1 MSPSVSSHAAN
12 HDCMLAQIDPVGP
25 LERPKPA
32 SSVLD
37 RIPKVVIDERV
48 FPLPAERRVHA
59 SLHPAEQFAQDVL
72 SSGEPVTAACV
83 ERLFN
88 LLPARLDERFG
99 SGSGRSFVAGVFR
112 HGGVVGLTNT
122 CRSFPQS
129 VSLAITWAMQ
139 QAGSKISDF
148 TFCSISLN
156 LNVKTEVHRDVNND
170 DADNLVLAVTNF
182 SGGHIWA
189 QSESGSHMLPV
200 NGSLVPGEL
209 YDVAAAPV
217 RFYARKRLH
226 CTMPWT
232 GDRLV
237 LILFS
242 GGDATQLPSLDFEH
256 LKSLGFRPSVSAS
269 TACPPLA
276 YVPPP
281 AGALEPLLS
290 KVSAKVKG
298 VPLDNLMFLDV
309 FCGTGGLCASIRQL
323 GMKLSVGLDRHA
335 QRGCKCPVVSLD
347 LTKPGSRAILHDLLK
362 QPNVVAC
369 HLSPPVTTSCASLQG
384 PRSGGFR
391 NAAHPEGL
399 PGLQGTDLEL
409 VQGANTLFAMCAEVW
424 HFCWSHGVF
433 CSIAH
438 PSRSIMWLSA
448 SLRSCQ
454 STPFLSTSLHQ
465 CMFGSYRRKA
475 TRLLHT
481 VPYLQKLGVTCDGGH
496 DHEPWRSPAQNRLG
510 LPPLLCKTFAQ
521 AFVDQLLACGALA
534 PASSLANASLSLSMG
549 ARVATATQPSGRRIP
564 PLVPEFARTVKLAG
578 PADQLPCTSKT
589 KLVSPWAVP
598 NASEPAL
605 WFHGVW
611 SELELLFGIPWT
623 PSEFVEQ
630 ACKAKHPRSLDQ
642 GVPACIDRLCE
653 HSSVSVARE
662 RTAELRKW
670 MLRKKDLDESFDG
683 PAHCKQIL
691 AGKPMKLFGEMV
703 EAAGH
708 ADVNLVRDIHNG
720 FDLLGE
726 IPSSSVLPKK
736 TTVASL
742 SIEDVRIAT
751 PANQRAIWEA
761 TRTCRDPEITSEV
774 YRLTLEERDKGWLTG
789 PFTLADVP
797 ETAIVTRRFG
807 VRQGVTTTATGVAA
821 KIRPIDDFTESL
833 ANLSCTCAETIDPHS
848 VNIIVAGILKRCR
861 SLRKSGRD
869 ARLLLRTIDL
879 RKAYKQLPLSERALG
894 DAYICVLNPNTGEPE
909 LYQSQVLPF
918 GAKPSVQGFC
928 RASGAIWAVGQALL
942 HIHWSAFF
950 DDYVVV
956 ASPEEKGHLDLVLRS
971 YFALIGWETSDE
983 KDAGFKSV
991 AKALGVEF
999 SLDEIHLGLLRVQ
1012 NTEARKRELVSTIES
1027 IVQQGGAH
1035 AKELE
1040 CLRGRLQFAESQ
1052 VFGRGAAQRMRAI
1065 SKAMKLSGFV
1075 ALDDSLAEA
1084 LLFLKDRVLHGEARM
1099 IRACDRPTYHLF
1111 TDASYEADVPAG
1123 LGGILYSD
1131 GGLLLRWYSESV
1143 DTDVLEAINKEGKK
1157 GLIYELEACAAVQ
1170 GVVQLCNS
1178 LNDCNLI
1185 CYCDNEAAL
1194 AALIR
1199 CASESPVVASQLNKL
1214 SMLEDEKGISVW
1226 RRAVVLAASDLEWGV
1241 ASSAFHLQDVFTCGN
1256 VPEIPMQ
1263 GRLGPRMLASLS
1275 SELSLILHLPERIV
1289 NTVIFGAYSMNSNT
1303 LTHMMN
1309 CMDFGMGMVAIFMLL
1324 FMMIL
1329 IPVFEQLF
1337 YRRQY
1342 ASQGRSQ
1349 VRRRNRTILTTT
1361 TSFLSA
1367 EDTLGTK
1374 ADGSQQPPFVD
1385 STFPQLRHCKLLS
1398 WNSGGLAANNWDILQ
1413 NWLAD
1418 HAVQL
1423 CCIQETRW
1431 NMEQFWNNGHYHVI
1445 HHGQGR
1451 SGGLMT
1457 LIHNG
1462 LAHKGQIRSG
1472 TMANGRIQHTRI
1484 YDPDGGID
1492 IINIYQRVWSHGA
1505 VADVTAQRKTVWN
1518 ALNACLDGIPAR
1530 NQVLVCGDFNT
1541 QLPHCKGVTG
1551 TAVSNTT
1558 YRDKRD
1564 EHELL
1569 DILRLHGLIAANT
1582 FHDAKQYTYCGS
1594 GSRSQIDYLFM
1605 RSNQAQGLSK
1615 RAHGLHKFPLL
1626 AARGEGYHVPL
1637 LAHVP
1642 RRWRIWRYDSA
1653 PRQPRGPSRP
1663 ELQRH
1668 IKDHVA
1674 HVEHYLQQALVSP
1687 FDSVEAVDQAIIEVQ
1702 NQIATQVQHVPVQH
1716 QRPWQNLDL
1725 RTVLKQAWAHLR
1737 QARARRGCGLR
1748 DVFQAWR
1755 HMQQFSKLIKSTR
1768 TPCRR
1773 LRRQRLLSILNDAQ
1787 YQERKRNIH
1796 GIYRLV
1802 DRLAPKRTQARP
1814 QMRDDAGVLLD
1825 ARQEATKTASYLRC
1839 LYVGEPCV
1847 DPLMLLAGVGQIL
1860 TTQDIYDGLQA
1871 IPVNKAGPKH
1881 LALNSMYKHAS
1892 AWLAPIYAE
1901 FLASWW
1907 NGRVPYI
1914 PQPFKDAWLVM
1925 LTKPGKVCRG
1935 PADMRPIGLSHP
1947 VGKALLRA
1955 LREKVQPWAT
1965 EYMAY
1970 TPQWGY
1976 LRGRE
1981 ASDAMA
1987 RAFGHCSAVRALCQS
2002 QTQNINHK
2010 RAGHQRQELVGGL
2023 AVALDIA
2030 KAFDSVPHAEINLA
2044 MQAAQIPPELRQ
2056 LVLLWITGAQYHLK
2070 GEGGNL
2076 TVDVGRGVRQGCVL
2090 SPLLYIMVVARLHSQ
2105 LRSAFG
2111 DEADQILDYF
2121 ADDTLIHQE
2130 FTSPQGFREAIERVG
2145 KLLEVLAQA
2154 GLNINDDKTQVLLRL
2169 AGSRAKRMLQ
2179 EVTETRRDGR
2189 QLRVSALWMQRFLP
2203 VCKQAKYLGAQLSY
2217 EAYEDATLHHRV
2229 TAARATYGRLRRIL
2243 TSRSN
2248 LSLTSRVRL
2257 WSACVASGLYYALDS
2272 SGISNNGLQKVR
2284 VLVQKQLR
2292 AIARMPTHITHV
2304 SNQELLDRLG
2314 VCEPGAHILHNMQGQ
2329 LRRWQANADH
2339 DNPIPIKAQ
2348 ATIGRWR
2355 QQRVDELSAQLQLE
2369 QKVNFFKHLLPVGSQ
2384 QEQSGANRATTATH
2398 APLQTSKRPRT
2409 EEQQGRRPPRK
2420 SKHQERNGR
2429 PEQGSQER
2437 DITKLVE
2444 AAAKLTLK
2452 LADEHQLLLQDC
2464 GFTWFVST
2472 EQGGVL
2478 PMMFGISSE
2487 WKKLKETNP
2496 QRITQPLNVLMLEC
2510 IVTELQARLRKI
2522 GEDTSVKTDAI
2533 QAGWCTDQGEWNYKT
2548 WDPTQKELVATTRE
2562 PMPTTAVESL
2572 LIEVLA
2578 DIKEPGILHKFHATH
2593 TLHEDMD
2600 KAEDNKEVCFTIQVS
2615 LRNAGERLHR
2625 NLTQLCDNM
2634 VLKLL
2639 RSRLRQERKRRH
2651 GLAKQ
2656 LVNSLGMGQTAWRTI
2671 LVQRKAFQVMFG
2683 VSPFHGTW
2691 NARVLEAVR
2700 LQNHDIGACEQMIQL
2715 DVPTSGRWQLQAMVD
2730 AWHRQAFPY
2739 ALESAPQWL
2748 ALRLDRF
2755 QQRCE
2760 SGPVNKVRT
2769 AMDWCTDLMLPEFT
2783 EGLEVK
2789 HVRYRV
2795 CAFAVHLGESVT
2807 SGHYRALLYNAI
2819 TGKLHYCDDNA
2830 RAVLLKDFGRVSRD
2844 VYAVFLA
2851 RSH

>member
-1 MSPSVSSHAAN
+1 MVSTVFHCVFKALLIGWNDCAVPDSIWCKTLCRTRQMHESQQIKWNTGPTWPENAGLAQQRAEPDTALAGAHSEYSHFWGLFDEQQHLDSHDELHGFWHGHGCDFHASFHDDSYSGFRAALLQTTIRQPGPVPSPAAQQDHPYDDDIFPERRGEGRREPQPARNHHSDFSELPRVKPVAQGHSYTVKRAYKRACKRAVSSQTGHTWY
-12 HDCMLAQIDPVGP
+12 
-25 LERPKPA
+25 K
-32 SSVLD
+32 
-37 RIPKVVIDERV
+37 
-48 FPLPAERRVHA
+48 
-59 SLHPAEQFAQDVL
+59 
-72 SSGEPVTAACV
+72 
-83 ERLFN
+83 
-88 LLPARLDERFG
+88 
-99 SGSGRSFVAGVFR
+99 GR
-112 HGGVVGLTNT
+112 
-122 CRSFPQS
+122 
-129 VSLAITWAMQ
+129 
-139 QAGSKISDF
+139 
-148 TFCSISLN
+148 
-156 LNVKTEVHRDVNND
+156 
-170 DADNLVLAVTNF
+170 
-182 SGGHIWA
+182 
-189 QSESGSHMLPV
+189 
-200 NGSLVPGEL
+200 
-209 YDVAAAPV
+209 
-217 RFYARKRLH
+217 
-226 CTMPWT
+226 
-232 GDRLV
+232 
-237 LILFS
+237 
-242 GGDATQLPSLDFEH
+242 
-256 LKSLGFRPSVSAS
+256 
-269 TACPPLA
+269 
-276 YVPPP
+276 
-281 AGALEPLLS
+281 
-290 KVSAKVKG
+290 
-298 VPLDNLMFLDV
+298 
-309 FCGTGGLCASIRQL
+309 
-323 GMKLSVGLDRHA
+323 
-335 QRGCKCPVVSLD
+335 
-347 LTKPGSRAILHDLLK
+347 
-362 QPNVVAC
+362 
-369 HLSPPVTTSCASLQG
+369 
-384 PRSGGFR
+384 
-391 NAAHPEGL
+391 
-399 PGLQGTDLEL
+399 
-409 VQGANTLFAMCAEVW
+409 
-424 HFCWSHGVF
+424 
-433 CSIAH
+433 
-438 PSRSIMWLSA
+438 WLSA
-448 SLRSCQ
+448 AALCGQ
-454 STPFLSTSLHQ
+454 YVPSTE
-465 CMFGSYRRKA
+465 
-475 TRLLHT
+475 
-481 VPYLQKLGVTCDGGH
+481 VP
-496 DHEPWRSPAQNRLG
+496 EPPKHSQ
-510 LPPLLCKTFAQ
+510 
-521 AFVDQLLACGALA
+521 
-534 PASSLANASLSLSMG
+534 G
-549 ARVATATQPSGRRIP
+549 ARNPSG
-564 PLVPEFARTVKLAG
+564 T
-578 PADQLPCTSKT
+578 
-589 KLVSPWAVP
+589 
-598 NASEPAL
+598 
-605 WFHGVW
+605 
-611 SELELLFGIPWT
+611 
-623 PSEFVEQ
+623 
-630 ACKAKHPRSLDQ
+630 
-642 GVPACIDRLCE
+642 
-653 HSSVSVARE
+653 
-662 RTAELRKW
+662 
-670 MLRKKDLDESFDG
+670 
-683 PAHCKQIL
+683 
-691 AGKPMKLFGEMV
+691 
-703 EAAGH
+703 
-708 ADVNLVRDIHNG
+708 
-720 FDLLGE
+720 
-726 IPSSSVLPKK
+726 
-736 TTVASL
+736 
-742 SIEDVRIAT
+742 
-751 PANQRAIWEA
+751 
-761 TRTCRDPEITSEV
+761 
-774 YRLTLEERDKGWLTG
+774 
-789 PFTLADVP
+789 
-797 ETAIVTRRFG
+797 
-807 VRQGVTTTATGVAA
+807 
-821 KIRPIDDFTESL
+821 
-833 ANLSCTCAETIDPHS
+833 
-848 VNIIVAGILKRCR
+848 
-861 SLRKSGRD
+861 
-869 ARLLLRTIDL
+869 
-879 RKAYKQLPLSERALG
+879 
-894 DAYICVLNPNTGEPE
+894 
-909 LYQSQVLPF
+909 
-918 GAKPSVQGFC
+918 
-928 RASGAIWAVGQALL
+928 
-942 HIHWSAFF
+942 
-950 DDYVVV
+950 
-956 ASPEEKGHLDLVLRS
+956 
-971 YFALIGWETSDE
+971 
-983 KDAGFKSV
+983 
-991 AKALGVEF
+991 
-999 SLDEIHLGLLRVQ
+999 
-1012 NTEARKRELVSTIES
+1012 
-1027 IVQQGGAH
+1027 
-1035 AKELE
+1035 
-1040 CLRGRLQFAESQ
+1040 
-1052 VFGRGAAQRMRAI
+1052 
-1065 SKAMKLSGFV
+1065 
-1075 ALDDSLAEA
+1075 
-1084 LLFLKDRVLHGEARM
+1084 
-1099 IRACDRPTYHLF
+1099 
-1111 TDASYEADVPAG
+1111 
-1123 LGGILYSD
+1123 
-1131 GGLLLRWYSESV
+1131 
-1143 DTDVLEAINKEGKK
+1143 
-1157 GLIYELEACAAVQ
+1157 
-1170 GVVQLCNS
+1170 
-1178 LNDCNLI
+1178 
-1185 CYCDNEAAL
+1185 
-1194 AALIR
+1194 
-1199 CASESPVVASQLNKL
+1199 
-1214 SMLEDEKGISVW
+1214 
-1226 RRAVVLAASDLEWGV
+1226 
-1241 ASSAFHLQDVFTCGN
+1241 
-1256 VPEIPMQ
+1256 
-1263 GRLGPRMLASLS
+1263 
-1275 SELSLILHLPERIV
+1275 
-1289 NTVIFGAYSMNSNT
+1289 
-1303 LTHMMN
+1303 
-1309 CMDFGMGMVAIFMLL
+1309 
-1324 FMMIL
+1324 
-1329 IPVFEQLF
+1329 
-1337 YRRQY
+1337 
-1342 ASQGRSQ
+1342 
-1349 VRRRNRTILTTT
+1349 
-1361 TSFLSA
+1361 
-1367 EDTLGTK
+1367 
-1374 ADGSQQPPFVD
+1374 
-1385 STFPQLRHCKLLS
+1385 RHCKLLS

-1737 QARARRGCGLR
+1737 QARARRSCGLR

-1847 DPLMLLAGVGQIL
+1847 DPLMLLPGVGQIL

-2010 RAGHQRQELVGGL
+2010 RAGHQRQEL
-2023 AVALDIA
+2023 
-2030 KAFDSVPHAEINLA
+2030 
-2044 MQAAQIPPELRQ
+2044 AAQIPPELRQ

-2292 AIARMPTHITHV
+2292 AIARMPTNITHV

-2369 QKVNFFKHLLPVGSQ
+2369 QKAGRSVLTCPHCGLECANQTVLGSHISQKHKAAPVTFNRLVHSTGGMPRCSGCQALMSSWARLQKHIEHGACPTPIGIDTPEASQAKQPDESEAQRLEPEIEQSKQSPEPPSSDQPLILQPEVIAVVREHGWRKLAANTTWRPKLAQWCCLCGTWCVSNRAVNFFKHLLPVGSQ

-2691 NARVLEAVR
+2691 NARVLEAGR

-2819 TGKLHYCDDNA
+2819 TGKLHYCDDN
-2830 RAVLLKDFGRVSRD
+2830 
-2844 VYAVFLA
+2844 
-2851 RSH
+2851 